1 MSGDLSARPPDLR
14 VRRNPTAR
22 GALRGWV
29 LTGIAGLGFLIVA
42 LVVAAYF
49 DAAFGVQASLLAL
62 AAAVVPLGIVIPT
75 FLWLDR
81 FESEPNRLLVGAFL
95 WGALVAAVVSAL
107 LNTTA
112 MSLIEAMSTADPDAA
127 LTTTAV
133 LVAPFVEEAA
143 KGVLILLVWWF
154 LHREFDGITDG
165 MVYAGICAAGFAF
178 TENIQYLAQAWTDG
192 GSELLTGI
200 GIAATSRSWM
210 PRLLAPVAG
219 FLLAVLSHGLW
230 NLAAVTGGQGMVIV
244 YLFVQVPIF
253 FAFLAFVAWV
263 RRTEGHLIGQ
273 FLRPYA
279 DVGWLSPAEV
289 AMLSSMPHRREA
301 RAWARANTG
310 RDGLKAMRA
319 FQDAASELA
328 LLRRRMSHRAAD
340 AHAIEQEH
348 ELLLALRDRRAEFI
362 GLPAS

>member
-1 MSGDLSARPPDLR
+1 MSGDLSTRPPDLR

-154 LHREFDGITDG
+154 LHHEFDGITDG

-178 TENIQYLAQAWTDG
+178 TENIQYLAQAWTEG
-192 GSELLTGI
+192 GSELLTGTF
-200 GIAATSRSWM
+200 IARCLFSPFAHPM
-210 PRLLAPVAG
+210 
-219 FLLAVLSHGLW
+219 FLS
-230 NLAAVTGGQGMVIV
+230 
-244 YLFVQVPIF
+244 
-253 FAFLAFVAWV
+253 
-263 RRTEGHLIGQ
+263 LI
-273 FLRPYA
+273 
-279 DVGWLSPAEV
+279 
-289 AMLSSMPHRREA
+289 H
-301 RAWARANTG
+301 
-310 RDGLKAMRA
+310 
-319 FQDAASELA
+319 
-328 LLRRRMSHRAAD
+328 
-340 AHAIEQEH
+340 I
-348 ELLLALRDRRAEFI
+348 
-362 GLPAS
+362 

>member
-192 GSELLTGI
+192 GSELLTGTFIARCLFSPFAHPMFTVLTGIGI

-219 FLLAVLSHGLW
+219 FHWRFCPCRCSECGDQCCRCTAESAQGAQIQCAW
-230 NLAAVTGGQGMVIV
+230 QTSAAGGRTGG
-244 YLFVQVPIF
+244 
-253 FAFLAFVAWV
+253 
-263 RRTEGHLIGQ
+263 RTGKPS
-273 FLRPYA
+273 RPEK
-279 DVGWLSPAEV
+279 G
-289 AMLSSMPHRREA
+289 
-301 RAWARANTG
+301 
-310 RDGLKAMRA
+310 
-319 FQDAASELA
+319 
-328 LLRRRMSHRAAD
+328 
-340 AHAIEQEH
+340 
-348 ELLLALRDRRAEFI
+348 
-362 GLPAS
+362 